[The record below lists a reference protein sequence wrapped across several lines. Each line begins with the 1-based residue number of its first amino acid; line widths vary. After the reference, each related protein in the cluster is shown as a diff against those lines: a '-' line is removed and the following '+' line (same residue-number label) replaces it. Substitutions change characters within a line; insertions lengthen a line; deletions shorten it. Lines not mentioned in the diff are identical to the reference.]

1 MEFPSDGNR
10 GDLSLLYIK
19 EFLKAMEDVAAESY
33 RVLKRNKY
41 CAILIGDTRRNK
53 HVERYIGS

>member
-1 MEFPSDGNR
+1 M
-10 GDLSLLYIK
+10 SLLYIK